1 MTINLKRGEN
11 LEFCRDSCDLSQIT
25 IGLGWDVAPPTGDI
39 PAPHYPGTSRAHQ
52 EHDLDAV
59 ALLLDATGKIRDL
72 GGIGHGQTSIPGD
85 VIYHKAPRHASGAIW
100 LTGDN
105 RTGAGESDRDDEQ
118 IIVKL
123 DDIDPVYQRIVFLAL
138 IHDGKHRGQRFGHVH
153 NAYIR
158 ALDAEGRI
166 ICRYDISDE
175 HNLTSHSAMS
185 FAEVVRHG
193 DKWQFHAL
201 GIAHKSDRFAELL
214 RPWL

>member
-1 MTINLKRGEN
+1 MTTSLKRGEN

-25 IGLGWDVAPPTGDI
+25 IGLGWDVATPNGEI
-39 PAPHYPGTSRAHQ
+39 PAPHYPGTARTHL

-59 ALLLDATGKIRDL
+59 ALLLNQAGKIAEL
-72 GGIGHGQTSIPGD
+72 GGISHGHSTTPGD
-85 VIYHKAPRHASGAIW
+85 VIFHKAPRHASGAIW

-105 RTGAGESDRDDEQ
+105 RTGAGDADSDDEQ

-123 DDIDPVYQRIVFLAL
+123 DAIDAAYHRIVFLVV
-138 IHDGKHRGQRFGHVH
+138 IHDGRHRAQHFGQVK

-158 ALDAEGRI
+158 ALDAQGRI

-175 HNLTSHSAMS
+175 HNLADCSAMT

-193 DKWQFHAL
+193 EGWQFRAL
-201 GIAHKSDRFAELL
+201 GVPHQSDRFAELL
-214 RPWL
+214 KPWL

>member
-1 MTINLKRGEN
+1 MTTNLKRGEN

-25 IGLGWDVAPPTGDI
+25 IGLGWDVAVPTGEI
-39 PAPHYPGTSRAHQ
+39 PAPHYPGTPRVHQ

-59 ALLLDATGKIRDL
+59 ALLLDANGKIRDL
-72 GGIGHGQTSIPGD
+72 GGIGHGHASTPGD
-85 VIYHKAPRHASGAIW
+85 VIFHKAPRHPSGAIW

-105 RTGAGESDRDDEQ
+105 RTGGGHDGDDEQ

-123 DDIDPVYQRIVFLAL
+123 DLIAPLYQRIVFLAV
-138 IHDGKHRGQRFGHVH
+138 IHDGKHRGQHFGQVK

-158 ALDAEGRI
+158 ALDAQGRI

-175 HNLTSHSAMS
+175 QNLAGYSAMR
-185 FAEVVRHG
+185 FAEVVRSG
-193 DKWQFHAL
+193 EQWQFHAL
-201 GIAHKSDRFAELL
+201 GIAHKSDRFVELL